1 MGHEAVTV
9 GLGVTGWVI
18 IATYMAA
25 VVVLGSL
32 FAKGQEKVSD
42 FFLAGRSMGWLPVAI
57 SIVATDLSAISYIGC
72 PSWIYKEDTRKA
84 FDLLAIPLLWAVGAT
99 IFLSLFYKLKLYTA
113 YEFLERRFHIS
124 IRSATSF
131 LFMLTRGSWLCMA
144 LFGASFTLSVVLGI
158 NYVLS
163 VVIVGTLATLYTTL
177 GGMKAVIWTDVLQFM
192 VLVGGAVVALIVAI
206 GLVPGGIGQLWEVA
220 LEHGKLRFPDFSF
233 DPQEKITWW
242 TLLFGG
248 IILTISY
255 FTTDQLI
262 LQRAFSAKSRRDS
275 VLSGV
280 ATGLLSVPTALLL
293 YAVGIA
299 LYSLYMVQ
307 PARNAALLA
316 LKAKGITE
324 PADALLPHFIATSLH
339 PALAGLI
346 VAGIFAATMSSMDS
360 GINSL
365 TTVCVMDF
373 YRRFFHKPT
382 KTEEHYL
389 RMSRWG
395 TLVWGALG
403 TLGAIGVGKLNL
415 GTILQKGGEIAG
427 PFSGPMVGM
436 FALGVL
442 TRRANTVGCL
452 TGGGLGLVLALAAKP
467 YVAFTWYGTVGVV
480 ATMLFG
486 YPLSLLW
493 DALVQMR
500 NARKLVG
507 GISGGVIGLALTY
520 GVHAYALPFVWYA
533 PVTILAVAAG
543 SFGYALLWT
552 RFEHRLPMEEI
563 TMLTVYRPPDADED
577 AKAASP
583 AAGESGS

>member
-1 MGHEAVTV
+1 M
-9 GLGVTGWVI
+9 TGWVI
-18 IATYMAA
+18 IATYMTA

-42 FFLAGRSMGWLPVAI
+42 FFLAGRSMGWLPVAV

-84 FDLLAIPLLWAVGAT
+84 FDLLAIPLLWAIGAT
-99 IFLSLFYKLKLYTA
+99 VFLSLFYRLKLYTA

-144 LFGASFTLSVVLGI
+144 LFGASFTLSV
-158 NYVLS
+158 
-163 VVIVGTLATLYTTL
+163 
-177 GGMKAVIWTDVLQFM
+177 
-192 VLVGGAVVALIVAI
+192 GAIAALIVAV
-206 GLVPGGIGQLWEVA
+206 GLVPGGVGQIWEVA
-220 LEHGKLRFPDFSF
+220 LEHGKLRVPDFSF
-233 DPQEKITWW
+233 DPQEMITWW

-293 YAVGIA
+293 YIVGIA
-299 LYSLYMVQ
+299 LYSLYMIE

-382 KTEEHYL
+382 KTEGHYL
-389 RMSRWG
+389 RVSRWG

-442 TRRANTVGCL
+442 TRRANTVGSL
-452 TGGGLGLVLALAAKP
+452 TGGGLGLVIALAAKP

-480 ATMLFG
+480 ATMLLG
-486 YPLSLLW
+486 YPMSLLW
-493 DALVQMR
+493 DAMVQMR
-500 NARKLVG
+500 SARKLVG
-507 GISGGVIGLALTY
+507 GISGGVIGLMLTY
-520 GVHAYALPFVWYA
+520 GLHVYALPFVWFV
-533 PVTILAVAAG
+533 PVTLLMVAAG

-552 RFEHRLPMEEI
+552 RFEHRVPMEKVADGKGDDAHD
-563 TMLTVYRPPDADED
+563 LPPAR
-577 AKAASP
+577 
-583 AAGESGS
+583 GR